1 MARPRP
7 RPCNRAAALTDVVGS
22 CGVTDKDLVQLL
34 KEAFDYAIHLEKN
47 YPGADKASLPP
58 ASDYAW
64 AQVTMTRHDT
74 HDTQVR

>member
-1 MARPRP
+1 
-7 RPCNRAAALTDVVGS
+7 
-22 CGVTDKDLVQLL
+22 LVQLL

-64 AQVTMTRHDT
+64 AQVTMTRHKTRTTRTT
-74 HDTQVR
+74 HGTMRTRLIVAE

>member
-1 MARPRP
+1 MLLAV
-7 RPCNRAAALTDVVGS
+7 AGE
-22 CGVTDKDLVQLL
+22 GGTDKDLVQLL

-74 HDTQVR
+74 HGTTRHARHRRYGAQTID

>member
-1 MARPRP
+1 MLLALARW
-7 RPCNRAAALTDVVGS
+7 LVG
-22 CGVTDKDLVQLL
+22 GGRGTDKDLVQLL

-64 AQVTMTRHDT
+64 AQVTMTRHAR
-74 HDTQVR
+74 HDAHTIGCS